1 MTAGC
6 ESWMSKLRKYVPKRF
21 HFKRYYNV
29 GMWLAILDHNENVTR
44 HVRGERWRRG
54 ESLRHDGRWYT
65 VTVRDPTTDV
75 WRGALW
81 CAMLAKAR
89 GKRATDGAI
98 EEAHYAYVVD
108 STSVSKEAIDAWLS
122 PPQTVS
128 AAQPAGAA
136 RPAASAADG
145 ATQPVGVDAD
155 PTDADDARRG

>member
-29 GMWLAILDHNENVTR
+29 GMWLAI
-44 HVRGERWRRG
+44 
-54 ESLRHDGRWYT
+54 
-65 VTVRDPTTDV
+65 
-75 WRGALW
+75 
-81 CAMLAKAR
+81 
-89 GKRATDGAI
+89 
-98 EEAHYAYVVD
+98 VVD
-108 STSVSKEAIDAWLS
+108 STSVSKEAVDAWLS

-155 PTDADDARRG
+155 HIDADGAPRGGGERAQGR

>member
-21 HFKRYYNV
+21 HFKRYYNI
-29 GMWLAILDHNENVTR
+29 GMWLAI
-44 HVRGERWRRG
+44 
-54 ESLRHDGRWYT
+54 
-65 VTVRDPTTDV
+65 
-75 WRGALW
+75 
-81 CAMLAKAR
+81 
-89 GKRATDGAI
+89 
-98 EEAHYAYVVD
+98 YAYVVD
-108 STSVSKEAIDAWLS
+108 STSVSKEAVDAWLS